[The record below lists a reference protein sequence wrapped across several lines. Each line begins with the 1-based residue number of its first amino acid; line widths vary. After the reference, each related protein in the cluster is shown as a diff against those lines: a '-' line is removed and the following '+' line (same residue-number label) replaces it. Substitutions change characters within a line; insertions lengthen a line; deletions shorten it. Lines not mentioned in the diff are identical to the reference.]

1 MHVPTIWP
9 IRFEKL
15 TGVKKFCA
23 VKQNAMTTMMSAT
36 MTGALPRLP
45 VRMLARKRSA

>member
-23 VKQNAMTTMMSAT
+23 VKPNAMTTMISAPS
-36 MTGALPRLP
+36 TGALPRLP
-45 VRMLARKRSA
+45 VRRFVRKRSA